1 MKQIILRAKCDYDKL
16 YFLLK
21 DSNFSESLI
30 SALRHDNNS
39 MKIGGESANMRSRVL
54 SGQKVTITIED
65 KVSSPIPFN
74 DIPLD
79 ILFEDEDILVVN
91 KPSGIPTIPSKRHFA
106 HNLAGAVCKY
116 MSTRQPHFVFRAL
129 GRLDKDTSGI
139 VVIAKNQYA
148 ATMARIEK
156 RYEALCKGAFAENQ
170 RRFDICTPIET
181 IVENGINKQRRETSQ
196 NGKPATTHV
205 EILKNYRDFAH
216 ISLTLSQGR
225 THQIR
230 VHLSSI
236 NHPLIGDSIYGDEHT
251 SALAE
256 RTLLHCAEAKIT
268 FLDASKPDISV
279 CAPLP
284 HDFLQFLNTKTL
296 R

>member
-1 MKQIILRAKCDYDKL
+1 MKQIILRANRDYDKL

-21 DSNFSESLI
+21 DNNFSESLI

-39 MKIGGESANMRSRVL
+39 MKIGGENANMRSRVF
-54 SGQKVTITIED
+54 SGQEVAITIED
-65 KVSSPIPFN
+65 KQSSPIPFN

-79 ILFEDEDILVVN
+79 VLFEDEDLLVVN
-91 KPSGIPTIPSKRHFA
+91 KPAGIPTIPSQRHFED
-106 HNLAGAVCKY
+106 NLAGAVCKY
-116 MSTRQPHFVFRAL
+116 MAQKQPHFVFRAL

-148 ATMARIEK
+148 ATMAHIEK
-156 RYEALCKGAFAENQ
+156 RYEALCNGAFPENQ
-170 RRFDICTPIET
+170 RQFDICAPIET
-181 IVENGINKQRRETSQ
+181 IIENGINKQRRETSQ

-205 EILKNYRDFAH
+205 EILKNYNDFAH

-236 NHPLIGDSIYGDEHT
+236 EHPLVGDSVYGDERT
-251 SALAE
+251 STLAD
-256 RTLLHCAEAKIT
+256 RTMLHCAEAKIT
-268 FLDASKPDISV
+268 FSDASKPEILV
-279 CAPLP
+279 RAPLP
-284 HDFLQFLNTKTL
+284 NDFLLFLK
-296 R
+296 